1 MRLQPERDFAG
12 GLAGNLLGGFAFWF
26 FLPRA
31 WRLVRAS
38 GSQLLGL
45 FLLDLTLG
53 VAYDFYAV
61 GTGAGRFDPLA
72 LPAVSFWALP
82 ALAAA
87 WWIAGLLDERT
98 GKPGNSGAR
107 RGFLPLATAAFAL
120 SCIESLAASALA
132 VAADAIPAIDR
143 RYDTLSWAP
152 LLWLS
157 LAYAVAAVRA
167 PGSASAM
174 AIATAEG
181 SEDGMP
187 RHPPVALSPW
197 RRTAVFALAFGLTL
211 APQWAIDPGAQLWN
225 APPDADTAQAEDTQS
240 EQTLYSQFDLLDEAL
255 AAVTPA
261 QGGGTQLYT
270 ISFAGDGTQ
279 DVFLHEATAADAIM
293 ADVFDTSGHDIV
305 LANSRVHPDR
315 YPFATASSLER
326 AIDTMADKMNLD
338 NDVLAIFLT
347 SHGSP
352 DHRLVVSL
360 PPYQF
365 DDITPQAL
373 RSMLDEAGI
382 RYRVI
387 IVSACYS
394 GAFVAP
400 LETPDTMVITAS
412 AADRSSFGCRDGA
425 RWTDFGRAF
434 FADALAR
441 DESFEDA
448 FRTATKTIAAR
459 EAREHEVPSQP
470 QIFIGSGIR
479 ERLRTLQP
487 HRGGSSFADT

>member
-1 MRLQPERDFAG
+1 MRPDPERDFAG

-26 FLPRA
+26 FLPGA
-31 WRLVRAS
+31 WRRVRAS

-45 FLLDLTLG
+45 FLLNLALG
-53 VAYDFYAV
+53 VTYDFYAV

-72 LPAVSFWALP
+72 LPTVSFWALP

-87 WWIAGLLDERT
+87 WWIAGLVGERT
-98 GKPGNSGAR
+98 GAR
-107 RGFLPLATAAFAL
+107 RGFLPLATATFAL

-143 RYDTLSWAP
+143 RYDTLSWVP
-152 LLWLS
+152 LIWLS
-157 LAYAVAAVRA
+157 LAYAVAAVRFRE
-167 PGSASAM
+167 SATTT
-174 AIATAEG
+174 ATAVTG
-181 SEDGMP
+181 TPEDGT
-187 RHPPVALSPW
+187 PPPPPASLSPW
-197 RRTAVFALAFGLTL
+197 RRTAAFVLAFGLTL

-225 APPDADTAQAEDTQS
+225 APSDTGTAQTEDTQS

-261 QGGGTQLYT
+261 QGGQAQLFT
-270 ISFAGDGTQ
+270 ISFAGDGAQ

-293 ADVFDTSGHDIV
+293 ANVFDTSGHDIV
-305 LANSRVHPDR
+305 LANSSAHPDAH
-315 YPFATASSLER
+315 PFATASSLER
-326 AIDTMADKMNLD
+326 AIDTMADKMNLGS
-338 NDVLAIFLT
+338 DVLAVFLT

-352 DHRLVVSL
+352 DHHLVVSL

-365 DDITPQAL
+365 DDITPRAL

-425 RWTDFGRAF
+425 QWTDFGRAF

-441 DESFEDA
+441 DGSFEDA
-448 FRTATKTIAAR
+448 FRSAVKAIAAR
-459 EAREHEVPSQP
+459 ETAEHEIPSQP
-470 QIFIGSGIR
+470 QIFIGNGIR
-479 ERLRTLQP
+479 ARLRTLQP
-487 HRGGSSFADT
+487 HHGGGGAFADT

>member
-1 MRLQPERDFAG
+1 MRPDPERDFAG
-12 GLAGNLLGGFAFWF
+12 GLAGNLLSGFAFWF
-26 FLPRA
+26 FLPGA
-31 WRLVRAS
+31 WRRVRAS

-45 FLLDLTLG
+45 FLLNLALG
-53 VAYDFYAV
+53 VTYDFYAV
-61 GTGAGRFDPLA
+61 GTGAGQFDPLA

-87 WWIAGLLDERT
+87 WWIAGLVGQGT
-98 GKPGNSGAR
+98 NGPQGGAR
-107 RGFLPLATAAFAL
+107 RGFVPLATAAFAL

-152 LLWLS
+152 LIWLA
-157 LAYAVAAVRA
+157 LAYAVAAVRF
-167 PGSASAM
+167 PESAA
-174 AIATAEG
+174 ANAAATG
-181 SEDGMP
+181 NPEDATP
-187 RHPPVALSPW
+187 PHPPASLSPW
-197 RRTAVFALAFGLTL
+197 RRTAAFVLAFGLTL

-225 APPDADTAQAEDTQS
+225 APPDANTAQAGDTQS

-261 QGGGTQLYT
+261 QSGQTHLFT

-293 ADVFDTSGHDIV
+293 DNVFDTSGHDIV
-305 LANSRVHPDR
+305 LANNSAHPDAH
-315 YPFATASSLER
+315 PFATASSLER
-326 AIDTMADKMNLD
+326 AIDTMADRMNLGS
-338 NDVLAIFLT
+338 DVLAVFLT

-425 RWTDFGRAF
+425 QWTDFGRAF

-441 DESFEDA
+441 DGSFEDA
-448 FRTATKTIAAR
+448 FRSAVKAIAAR
-459 EAREHEVPSQP
+459 ETREHEIPSQP
-470 QIFIGSGIR
+470 QIFIGNGIR
-479 ERLRTLQP
+479 ERLRTLQT
-487 HRGGSSFADT
+487 HRSDGGSFADT

>member
-1 MRLQPERDFAG
+1 MRPDPERDFAG

-26 FLPRA
+26 FLPGA

-38 GSQLLGL
+38 GTQLLWL
-45 FLLDLTLG
+45 FLLNLALG
-53 VAYDFYAV
+53 VTYDFYAV
-61 GTGAGRFDPLA
+61 GTRAGQFDPLA

-87 WWIAGLLDERT
+87 WWIAELAGEPQD
-98 GKPGNSGAR
+98 AR

-120 SCIESLAASALA
+120 ACIESLAASALA

-143 RYDTLSWAP
+143 RYDTLAWAP
-152 LLWLS
+152 LIWLS
-157 LAYAVAAVRA
+157 LAYAAAAVRLPESA
-167 PGSASAM
+167 PTTETL
-174 AIATAEG
+174 ATDDPENRA
-181 SEDGMP
+181 P
-187 RHPPVALSPW
+187 QHPPTSFSPW
-197 RRTAVFALAFGLTL
+197 RRAAAFVLAFGLTL

-225 APPDADTAQAEDTQS
+225 APPDANTARAEDTQS
-240 EQTLYSQFDLLDEAL
+240 EQTIYSQFDLLDQAL

-261 QGGGTQLYT
+261 QAGQTQLFT

-293 ADVFDTSGHDIV
+293 ANVFDTSGHDIV
-305 LANSRVHPDR
+305 LANSSAHPDEH
-315 YPFATASSLER
+315 PFATASSLER
-326 AIDTMADKMNLD
+326 AIDAMADKMNLGS
-338 NDVLAIFLT
+338 DVLAVFLT

-360 PPYQF
+360 PPYRF

-373 RSMLDEAGI
+373 RGMLDEAGI

-400 LETPDTMVITAS
+400 LETPDTMVIAAS

-425 RWTDFGRAF
+425 QWTDFGRAF

-441 DESFEDA
+441 GGSFEDA
-448 FRTATKTIAAR
+448 FHAAAKTIAVR
-459 EAREHEVPSQP
+459 ETREHEIPSQP
-470 QIFIGSGIR
+470 QIFIGNGIR
-479 ERLRTLQP
+479 ERLRMLQP
-487 HRGGSSFADT
+487 HRGGGGSFADT